1 MITSEGKAMF
11 RPFLTGVC
19 LLVALGG
26 CAAGPHSQNNVA
38 TAATQDSRQ
47 QSSCVTDTGSRLPS
61 SPSQCAGFGN
71 TYSGKDLQQ
80 TGHVNV
86 APALQTL
93 DPSITIQH

>member
-1 MITSEGKAMF
+1 MRISEGKAMF
-11 RPFLTGVC
+11 RQFLTGAC
-19 LLVALGG
+19 LLAALDG
-26 CAAGPHSQNNVA
+26 CVAGPHTQNNVA

-47 QSSCVTDTGSRLPS
+47 QSSCVTDAGPRLPS
-61 SPSQCAGFGN
+61 SSSQCAGYGN

-80 TGHVNV
+80 TGHENV